1 MDAQMVNSRNQ
12 IEYIANINNTW
23 VMVFM
28 QV

>member
-12 IEYIANINNTW
+12 IENIANINNPW